1 MSEAL
6 SSIRN
11 IGPAMEAAFKNA
23 GIENADALRDL
34 GADEGYRRLL
44 ASGHRPHFIAYYV
57 IVMGLQGRPW
67 NDCQGQEKKDLRK
80 RFDAIKASIVP
91 NQNGYDAEM
100 ERALDRLG
108 VVKRI
113 KAKG

>member
-44 ASGHRPHFIAYYV
+44 SSGHQPHFIAYYV

-67 NDCQGQEKKDLRK
+67 NDCQRQEKKDLRK

-100 ERALDRLG
+100 ERTLDRLG
-108 VVKRI
+108 VVERK